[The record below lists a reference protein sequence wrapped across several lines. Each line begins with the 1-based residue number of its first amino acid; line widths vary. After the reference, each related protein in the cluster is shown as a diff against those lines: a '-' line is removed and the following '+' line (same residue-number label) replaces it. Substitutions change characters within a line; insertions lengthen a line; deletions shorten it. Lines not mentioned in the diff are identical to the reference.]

1 MLEIGPRGANVR
13 RGPGAE
19 YAVMVTRRAG
29 DRMEVL
35 AANVSGEWY
44 QVRVPGQGR
53 GWVSAAY
60 AVALGDVEPLGI
72 RNYELGIEDPR
83 SMATVIGTTPEPS
96 ATPRPMGS
104 PTPLWTPPGQPTA
117 ATPTPTAPAPPSPLP
132 TRTPP
137 ASLPQ
142 PPTPT
147 LLPPPTARA
156 GGN

>member
-29 DRMEVL
+29 DRMEVV
-35 AANVSGEWY
+35 AANVSGEWF

-60 AVALGDVEPLGI
+60 AVALGDVGQLAVTSD
-72 RNYELGIEDPR
+72 ELRVTSDEG
-83 SMATVIGTTPEPS
+83 SGSATPEPS

-104 PTPLWTPPGQPTA
+104 PLPLWTPPGQPTVA
-117 ATPTPTAPAPPSPLP
+117 MPTAPAPPALLP

-137 ASLPQ
+137 ASLPK

-156 GGN
+156 GG

>member
-1 MLEIGPRGANVR
+1 MA
-13 RGPGAE
+13 
-19 YAVMVTRRAG
+19 TRRAG

-60 AVALGDVEPLGI
+60 AMALGDVGQLGI
-72 RNYELGIEDPR
+72 RNYELGMEEG
-83 SMATVIGTTPEPS
+83 ATTATAMGLAAS
-96 ATPRPMGS
+96 ATPRLTETL
-104 PTPLWTPPGQPTA
+104 TPGWTPPGQPT
-117 ATPTPTAPAPPSPLP
+117 TPTPTAPAPPAPLP

-137 ASLPQ
+137 GSLPQ
-142 PPTPT
+142 LPTPT

-156 GGN
+156 GDN